1 MRKRYSNISWKKIF
15 GSLIWSLLA
24 LITLYSTQASDEN
37 TTTGQLIVTWFL
49 FAFFSLAAISM
60 LGLALPKFNYLEIDN
75 KGFKFRQCFF
85 CINST
90 WAECEKISI
99 LEVKYTAKNISEYI
113 CVDFIEPIRCSTL
126 FGAKDTYRQIFM
138 FSSGLNTHQLLNIL
152 TEYHKKYSA
161 I

>member
-1 MRKRYSNISWKKIF
+1 MKKRYSNVSWKKIF
-15 GSLIWSLLA
+15 GFLICSLLA
-24 LITLYSTQASDEN
+24 LISLYYTQASDDN
-37 TTTGQLIVTWFL
+37 TTTGQLIVAWFL
-49 FAFFSLAAISM
+49 FAFCFLSAISM
-60 LGLALPKFNYLEIDN
+60 LGLALPKFNYLEIDD
-75 KGFKFRQCFF
+75 KGFKFKQCFF
-85 CINST
+85 CIKST

-99 LEVKYTAKNISEYI
+99 FEVKYTAKSISECI

-138 FSSGLNTHQLLNIL
+138 FNSGLKTQELLKIL